1 MKTESRFAVVWGEGP
16 GTDVTP
22 TGQRGLSGDENVLR
36 LDCGDSSQLG
46 EFLKCQPTVCE

>member
-22 TGQRGLSGDENVLR
+22 TGDENVLR